1 MEVRGTPGSEAWIKA
16 KVKVIQIGENSTSY
30 RVQPVGVIDF
40 QNYLIE
46 VDAADIL
53 FETDAAAM
61 LAETSRRLE
70 EIKEDLERDPLEEEP
85 KEEPEEAPAP
95 RRRGRPKKATVE
107 GLMAKAEQARIR
119 REAEEAPLWVEN
131 DT

>member
-16 KVKVIQIGENSTSY
+16 KVKVIQIGENGTSY
-30 RVQPVGVIDF
+30 RVQPVGVVDF

-70 EIKEDLERDPLEEEP
+70 EIKEDSERDLLEEEP
-85 KEEPEEAPAP
+85 EEEEPAP

>member
-16 KVKVIQIGENSTSY
+16 KVKVIQIGENGTSY

-53 FETDAAAM
+53 FETDAAEM
-61 LAETSRRLE
+61 LKAEKQPE
-70 EIKEDLERDPLEEEP
+70 EEDPQEEPEEEP
-85 KEEPEEAPAP
+85 QEEPEEAPVP

>member
-16 KVKVIQIGENSTSY
+16 KVKVIQIGEKSTSY

-40 QNYLIE
+40 QNYLLE

-53 FETDAAAM
+53 FETDAAEM
-61 LAETSRRLE
+61 LKAE
-70 EIKEDLERDPLEEEP
+70 KQPEEEES
-85 KEEPEEAPAP
+85 KGYSIMDPELPAVKYETPEAP

-119 REAEEAPLWVEN
+119 SEAEEAPLWVEN

>member
-1 MEVRGTPGSEAWIKA
+1 MEVRGTPGGEAWIKA
-16 KVKVIQIGENSTSY
+16 TVTEIQIRQDATHYFVRLDGFQSEFKVKAEN
-30 RVQPVGVIDF
+30 
-40 QNYLIE
+40 
-46 VDAADIL
+46 IL
-53 FETDAAAM
+53 FESDSVEM
-61 LAETSRRLE
+61 LKAKKQPE
-70 EIKEDLERDPLEEEP
+70 EEDPQEEPEEEP
-85 KEEPEEAPAP
+85 QEEPEEAPAP